1 MTFIRNFS
9 EKKNAANFSKKLN
22 LETFENQFHSF
33 SLQVYDKGAFIFL
46 PNEDSQ
52 KIYFIKNGNV
62 KIGNYGTSGKEITK
76 NILED
81 GEVFGEAALMENEGK
96 RRDFA
101 IATTKTTV
109 YTIKKDDLL
118 QLIKKH
124 PELMIFILKTIGQ
137 KKLEM
142 ERRLESLYFKDSRA
156 RVIEFL
162 YKTGVKTGEKVGFET
177 VVRKHM
183 THQEIANLT
192 ATSRQTVTTVLNE
205 LRSRNLITFNRR
217 RFLIRNMEALGQE
230 GLVAV

>member
-9 EKKNAANFSKKLN
+9 EKKNTANFSKKIDIESFAN
-22 LETFENQFHSF
+22 DFHKF
-33 SLQVYDKGAFIFL
+33 SLQVYKKGAYIFL

-52 KIYFIKNGNV
+52 KIYLIKSGNV
-62 KIGNYGTSGKEITK
+62 KIGNYGVSGKEITK
-76 NILED
+76 NLLED
-81 GEVFGEAALMENEGK
+81 GELFGESALMENGHK

-101 IATTKTTV
+101 IATAKTTV
-109 YTIKKDDLL
+109 YAIKKDDLH
-118 QLIKKH
+118 QLLKKH
-124 PELMIFILKTIGQ
+124 PELMVFILRTIGQ

-205 LRSRNLITFNRR
+205 LRNRNLITFNRR